1 MSLSGISF
9 ISTDCNSLSSLKT
22 KTKCQDSDINGYK
35 LIKIV
40 GQGTFGSVYEA

>member
-9 ISTDCNSLSSLKT
+9 VSTDCNSLSSLKT
-22 KTKCQDSDINGYK
+22 KCQDSDLHGYK
-35 LIKIV
+35 LVKIV